1 MRIRNGRVH
10 IKNVDD
16 IEIDLRKSKLA
27 LVYQWPSEFGR
38 FSFLEKKFFS
48 CVCKKLQI
56 TFEKTIIS
64 ISIFYIYTRVFFI
77 FIVRR
82 YIFLYNNLIS
92 RENRCVSSVEIFNR
106 EFLILTIQGW
116 ILDDRDV
123 NEKIFFNS
131 DSLKFF

>member
-16 IEIDLRKSKLA
+16 IEIDLRKSKLV

-64 ISIFYIYTRVFFI
+64 IFYIYLYIYTRVFYFYRST
-77 FIVRR
+77 V
-82 YIFLYNNLIS
+82 YL
-92 RENRCVSSVEIFNR
+92 
-106 EFLILTIQGW
+106 
-116 ILDDRDV
+116 
-123 NEKIFFNS
+123 
-131 DSLKFF
+131 SL

>member
-16 IEIDLRKSKLA
+16 IEIDLRKSKLV

-64 ISIFYIYTRVFFI
+64 ISIFYIYTRVFYFYRST
-77 FIVRR
+77 V
-82 YIFLYNNLIS
+82 YL
-92 RENRCVSSVEIFNR
+92 
-106 EFLILTIQGW
+106 
-116 ILDDRDV
+116 
-123 NEKIFFNS
+123 
-131 DSLKFF
+131 SL